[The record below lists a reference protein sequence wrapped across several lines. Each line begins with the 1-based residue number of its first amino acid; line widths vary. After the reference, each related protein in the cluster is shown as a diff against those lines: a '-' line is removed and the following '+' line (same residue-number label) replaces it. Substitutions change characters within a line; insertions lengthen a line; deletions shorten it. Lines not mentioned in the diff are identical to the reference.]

1 VDLFS
6 FDDGYVRRLR
16 EGDAA
21 TMDHFVAYFTQLL
34 RIKLRYRRLSP
45 DRVEDITQETFARVF
60 KALQMDNGIRHPER
74 IGAYVNSV
82 CNFVIQERSRDDFKN
97 QTPEESQID
106 PPDEIIVDIEGR
118 AIRAE
123 IMAHIRGV
131 IKTLP
136 ERERGVIRM
145 IFFEEKEKDE
155 VCRLLDVDRDYLRV
169 LLHRAIEHLRKK
181 L

>member
-1 VDLFS
+1 MDLFS
-6 FDDGYVRRLR
+6 FDDDYVRRLR
-16 EGDAA
+16 KGDAA

-34 RIKLRYRRLSP
+34 RIKLRYRRFSP

-60 KALQMDNGIRHPER
+60 KALQKDNGIRHPER

-82 CNFVIQERSRDDFKN
+82 CNFVIHERNRDDFKN

-106 PPDEIIVDIEGR
+106 PPDGIIVDIEGR

-123 IMAHIRGV
+123 IMDHIREV

-136 ERERGVIRM
+136 ERERDVIRM
-145 IFFEEKEKDE
+145 MFFEEREKDE
-155 VCRLLDVDRDYLRV
+155 VCRLLGVDRDYLRV